1 MPISAR
7 SDLAKQLRMGLL
19 CGVAV
24 ALVLVLVGR
33 LLAPTSS
40 MISTLGA
47 SGMLVAYGVAAAMC
61 PPRLSRRQPEILS
74 RAVLFGGLAGVVFAG
89 EVILEYV
96 FLPADNTHYGV
107 VEFGIVLTLYF
118 GAAFVAALRLSSL
131 SNAVL
136 TSVASAFIAS
146 LIWIIAV
153 LVVFYAFRGSARQ
166 TQVLRAEGDYE
177 DFARSGMSD
186 FNAFIMED
194 FMGAAFFHLLL
205 GLVVAAILGFLGG
218 LAGRAIA
225 RFRK

>member
-1 MPISAR
+1 MPTSAR
-7 SDLAKQLRMGLL
+7 SDLAKQLRRGLL

-74 RAVLFGGLAGVVFAG
+74 RAVLFGGLAGAVFAG
-89 EVILEYV
+89 EVLLEYV
-96 FLPADNTHYGV
+96 FLPADNTTYGM

-118 GAAFVAALRLSSL
+118 GAAFLTAWRSGSLPNAA
-131 SNAVL
+131 L
-136 TSVASAFIAS
+136 TSVASAFVAS
-146 LIWIIAV
+146 LIWIITV
-153 LVVFYAFRGSARQ
+153 LGVFYAFRGSARQ

-177 DFARSGMSD
+177 DFARSGMTD

-205 GLVVAAILGFLGG
+205 GLVVAAILGLLGG
-218 LAGRAIA
+218 LAGKLMA
-225 RFRK
+225 RLRR